1 MGVQSRRQTKTIH
14 NMKSFAALLL
24 VNTVLAAPGWHH
36 RQYTPR
42 VKAAPK
48 AAPAPPTIAGLVVSD
63 SRFST
68 LLAAVKAAGL
78 VDTLSG
84 AGPFTVF
91 APTNDAFAKV
101 PQDAL
106 TAVLLR
112 HLVPAAI
119 KAKDVPMGSTTLGT
133 AGGEEIVV
141 TNGAGG
147 VSIESSAGSANV
159 IIFYVIASN
168 GVVHAVDTVF

>member
-1 MGVQSRRQTKTIH
+1 MGVQYKTTKH
-14 NMKSFAALLL
+14 SHYEELRCHPLGK
-24 VNTVLAAPGWHH
+24 H

-42 VKAAPK
+42 VKAAP
-48 AAPAPPTIAGLVVSD
+48 APAKTIAGLVVSD

-68 LLAAVKAAGL
+68 LLGAVKAAGL

-106 TAVLLR
+106 TALLADKEALTAVLLR
-112 HLVPAAI
+112 H
-119 KAKDVPMGSTTLGT
+119 
-133 AGGEEIVV
+133 VV
-141 TNGAGG
+141 
-147 VSIESSAGSANV
+147 
-159 IIFYVIASN
+159 
-168 GVVHAVDTVF
+168 

>member
-1 MGVQSRRQTKTIH
+1 MG
-14 NMKSFAALLL
+14 ALLL

-48 AAPAPPTIAGLVVSD
+48 AAPAPPTIAGLVVAD

-78 VDTLSG
+78 VD
-84 AGPFTVF
+84 
-91 APTNDAFAKV
+91 
-101 PQDAL
+101 AL
-106 TAVLLR
+106 RAVLLR
-112 HLVPAAI
+112 HVVPSAI
-119 KAKDVPMGSTTLGT
+119 KAKDVPMGSTTLAT

-159 IIFYVIASN
+159 IIFDVLASN